1 MSISREIARP
11 IARAISRNVSS
22 SFFDLHGGASAAY
35 SLYDLGNRR
44 GVVTETGETV
54 YGDFLHHRT
63 DFSDNGDSMTPSNGS
78 ESINESIG
86 GKSGVLK
93 YTVDNTTSYKQMQNT
108 SILTIGNTYRF
119 QGSFYLPSTNDIYTT
134 FRIIANVGGT
144 VVYPVNTTTD
154 EWVDIDITF
163 VAEDVRLRFQ
173 LNNGSGS
180 YQDVNADDC
189 LYLGDQTFTEL
200 DTYRT
205 QDVAYHNPAVRLRR
219 DSDNIHKSFPAGAFT
234 QMLNWANEDVET
246 YTSDFSAGTDGWSA
260 VNGTTTGNIDGI
272 GGQDDNL
279 RFTVGN
285 VTDIIRARILGGIT
299 SGVSYAVAGDVY
311 IPSTNAVVDGIKIGG
326 SVTGDIQVSPPP
338 DTWTPFDVNF
348 SASTTN
354 LNFVATDGGNS
365 TVVGNGTDVF
375 YIRNVSVTQLTS
387 NAYATTWY
395 DQSGVQVESVLNDTD
410 CSTAN
415 GWTQAGNATLTVN
428 YDSGDEGHESVFRLE
443 SGDGIAERFQLDGTY
458 TDGTVYRVSFDH
470 RYVTNNAT
478 KGRIFVTATQYGD
491 ITPSATW
498 TRHEL
503 IWTQVGAG
511 TSLRL
516 YIDNNDGDASDEWLF
531 DNIKVEVLDKAH
543 NDAIQT
549 TADNQPK
556 VVDAGVLVTDD
567 YGNYSL
573 DFDGVDDSLVVTN
586 LVNEFENTDF
596 QLTAVGSNV
605 YAGLVSGSVPRL
617 YFRDTAYSYDAL
629 SIITYTNPA
638 LAIQTWECV
647 GSAHEVFHDGSS
659 VGTATQAQTA
669 FGPTDF
675 AVGQSA
681 AAYRDTNIS
690 ALLFYAS
697 DQSANRSAIEQS
709 LSKILTTALS

>member
-1 MSISREIARP
+1 
-11 IARAISRNVSS
+11 
-22 SFFDLHGGASAAY
+22 
-35 SLYDLGNRR
+35 
-44 GVVTETGETV
+44 VTETGETV
-54 YGDFLHHRT
+54 YGDFEDYNFT
-63 DFSDNGDSMTPSNGS
+63 FDD
-78 ESINESIG
+78 
-86 GKSGVLK
+86 
-93 YTVDNTTSYKQMQNT
+93 
-108 SILTIGNTYRF
+108 
-119 QGSFYLPSTNDIYTT
+119 DI
-134 FRIIANVGGT
+134 
-144 VVYPVNTTTD
+144 
-154 EWVDIDITF
+154 ETF
-163 VAEDVRLRFQ
+163 VAGGVSPPVLTWDSSEQALSIGETTNGGATKTADIWADGRKTRFSARVKKTSTGSVTVRIRTSATWLYTDLGRSSNLSSTGGNSGYFIVLSDDEWHDIWFEAETISTTSSSLYVQ
-173 LNNGSGS
+173 LLLGGIKI
-180 YQDVNADDC
+180 DDIVI
-189 LYLGDQTFTEL
+189 TEL

-205 QDVAYHNPAVRLRR
+205 LDVAYHNPVVRLRR

-234 QMLNWANEDVET
+234 QMLNWANEDVVQ
-246 YTSDFSAGTDGWSA
+246 YSSDFSADVDGWTTQINAVCDTVDDPIDSGTNVLRILASA
-260 VNGTTTGNIDGI
+260 VLQTHQISRN
-272 GGQDDNL
+272 
-279 RFTVGN
+279 FTYP
-285 VTDIIRARILGGIT
+285 TFD
-299 SGVSYAVAGDVY
+299 GVSVNLSGEYY
-311 IPSTNAVVDGIKIGG
+311 IPNGNTQADS
-326 SVTGDIQVSPPP
+326 IQVLSH
-338 DTWTPFDVNF
+338 
-348 SASTTN
+348 TTN
-354 LNFVATDGGNS
+354 VETLTTKGSWVSFSVDVTPEDAFQRFRVDSTANTNS
-365 TVVGNGTDVF
+365 EYV
-375 YIRNVSVTQLTS
+375 YLRNLSFTQLTS

-395 DQSGVQVESVLNDTD
+395 DQSGVQVESVFNDTD

-415 GWTQAGNATLTVN
+415 GWAQAGNATLTVN

-443 SGDGIAERFQLDGTY
+443 SGDGIAERIQLDDTY

-543 NDAIQT
+543 NDATQT

-556 VVDAGVLVTDD
+556 VVDAGALVTDAN
-567 YGNYSL
+567 GNYSL
-573 DFDGVDDSLVVTN
+573 DFDGVDDSLVVAN

-629 SIITYTNPA
+629 SIITYTNPS

-675 AVGQSA
+675 AIGQSA
-681 AAYRDTNIS
+681 AAYRYTNIS
-690 ALLFYAS
+690 ALLFYPT
-697 DQSANRSAIEQS
+697 DQSANREAIEQS

>member
-1 MSISREIARP
+1 
-11 IARAISRNVSS
+11 
-22 SFFDLHGGASAAY
+22 
-35 SLYDLGNRR
+35 
-44 GVVTETGETV
+44 
-54 YGDFLHHRT
+54 
-63 DFSDNGDSMTPSNGS
+63 
-78 ESINESIG
+78 
-86 GKSGVLK
+86 
-93 YTVDNTTSYKQMQNT
+93 
-108 SILTIGNTYRF
+108 
-119 QGSFYLPSTNDIYTT
+119 
-134 FRIIANVGGT
+134 
-144 VVYPVNTTTD
+144 
-154 EWVDIDITF
+154 
-163 VAEDVRLRFQ
+163 
-173 LNNGSGS
+173 
-180 YQDVNADDC
+180 
-189 LYLGDQTFTEL
+189 
-200 DTYRT
+200 
-205 QDVAYHNPAVRLRR
+205 
-219 DSDNIHKSFPAGAFT
+219 
-234 QMLNWANEDVET
+234 MLNWANEDVET

-326 SVTGDIQVSPPP
+326 SVVGDIQVSPPP

-348 SASTTN
+348 SASTAN

-375 YIRNVSVTQLTS
+375 YIRNVRITQLTS

-443 SGDGIAERFQLDGTY
+443 SGDGIAERIQLDDTY

-556 VVDAGVLVTDD
+556 VVDAGALVTDAN
-567 YGNYSL
+567 GNVAL
-573 DFDGVDDSLVVTN
+573 DFDGVDDSLVVVN

-675 AVGQSA
+675 AIGQSA
-681 AAYRDTNIS
+681 AAYRYTNIS
-690 ALLFYAS
+690 ALLFYPS